1 VTNPTDGK
9 WNDDGNW
16 FPFGVPNSNDDVIL
30 GGGITAGSYTVTLD
44 VDSPAL
50 DSVTINSA
58 GIGPATLDVGTHTL
72 GVTGNGLGAADSV
85 GVTGAGTES
94 PSQVAR

>member
-58 GIGPATLDVGTHTL
+58 GIGPATL
-72 GVTGNGLGAADSV
+72 
-85 GVTGAGTES
+85 ES
-94 PSQVAR
+94 EHIPLASPATAWVPPTR